1 MPITLHLSAP
11 LRSLAGGQATL
22 TVEGKTVGAALTAA
36 VVRFP
41 GLGPALYDRAGT
53 LRSELRVYLGDSEAH
68 ALEGADT
75 PLPEGATLTVVA
87 PQAAG
92 LGG

>member
-11 LRSLAGGQATL
+11 LRPLAAGQATL

-41 GLGPALYDRAGT
+41 GLGPALYDRAGA
-53 LRSELRVYLGDSEAH
+53 LRSELRVYLGDSEVH
-68 ALEGADT
+68 ALQGAATPVREGEV
-75 PLPEGATLTVVA
+75 LTLVV